1 MVRQPGFAQLHHR
14 GEGPLP
20 IPAAEEEEVSLVVG
34 QLGRLAQ
41 VHRVGVADD
50 GRLLRLAEHLPE
62 EHRLHPAAADQV
74 GEHVSRPHGGQLVRI
89 PHQHQPGAG
98 PQGPQQSGKQ
108 RQVHHRHLI
117 HDHRVRLQRLLFR
130 LLERHLM
137 GDVVPAHP
145 QHPVDRLGLHA
156 GQLAHALGRP
166 PGGGRQDDLQAHPPE
181 QGHDAPDCGG
191 LAGAGASREDQHPRP
206 GGQLHRLPLQGRI
219 GDALLGLQLVHRPAR
234 LGAAVCIRSQQPRQ
248 ADAGGTLRLPQPP
261 EVAGLHM
268 GHLFLDHR
276 APFNEAVQSL
286 LHQLRPAVQQLGRG
300 GDQLVP
306 GQEHVAVVFIV
317 AQLKGHRRLEPLVA
331 VRSQPHAH
339 GDPVGDGELHPARL
353 AGEEVG
359 ILPHLLQRR
368 VAVLPPQLHSQDRRQ
383 LVLGQKGHQPPQAHV
398 PAEALRDLLGLAGG
412 DAFERG
418 QALRLPLQNV
428 QGLRPEPLHNPPR
441 GGGAHPLADA

>member
-1 MVRQPGFAQLHHR
+1 PLSLRRIRKMCQPPPEAGIPPLLTVVGRHGPDGRVVPHHDQKLSCTGQGRVQHSPHHQGRRCRHGRQHHALVLAALGLVDRHGIGQIDLIEHIQRVRGDPVIKVHHQQLSGRVDLHDPSHVSVEHAGAHGAVRLFPYHVVVVFRLHDPVSGAEQPLSPLDLPFVRRRRVQRRLKTAVQILRAAGPLPGGRQHLDLVRRDAHVVRQPGFAQLHHR

-108 RQVHHRHLI
+108 RQVHHGHLI

-181 QGHDAPDCGG
+181 QGHDA
-191 LAGAGASREDQHPRP
+191 
-206 GGQLHRLPLQGRI
+206 
-219 GDALLGLQLVHRPAR
+219 
-234 LGAAVCIRSQQPRQ
+234 
-248 ADAGGTLRLPQPP
+248 
-261 EVAGLHM
+261 
-268 GHLFLDHR
+268 
-276 APFNEAVQSL
+276 
-286 LHQLRPAVQQLGRG
+286 
-300 GDQLVP
+300 
-306 GQEHVAVVFIV
+306 
-317 AQLKGHRRLEPLVA
+317 
-331 VRSQPHAH
+331 
-339 GDPVGDGELHPARL
+339 
-353 AGEEVG
+353 
-359 ILPHLLQRR
+359 
-368 VAVLPPQLHSQDRRQ
+368 
-383 LVLGQKGHQPPQAHV
+383 
-398 PAEALRDLLGLAGG
+398 
-412 DAFERG
+412 
-418 QALRLPLQNV
+418 
-428 QGLRPEPLHNPPR
+428 
-441 GGGAHPLADA
+441 